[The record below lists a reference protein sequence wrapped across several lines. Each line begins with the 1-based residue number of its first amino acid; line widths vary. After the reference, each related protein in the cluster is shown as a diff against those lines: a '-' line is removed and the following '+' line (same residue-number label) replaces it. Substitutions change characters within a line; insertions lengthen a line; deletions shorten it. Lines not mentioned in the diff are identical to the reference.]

1 MSNEYKDWQAEEI
14 KELEAKVKAD
24 RKRLDVAGGTI
35 NRQADQIER
44 LEKAARIADQKARQA
59 GKARITE
66 ELRAA
71 LEGKQ
76 EKERCPHLAGDL
88 CIKEGACEC
97 YGVEQDG

>member
-1 MSNEYKDWQAEEI
+1 MFEGDYCPNCDNYI
-14 KELEAKVKAD
+14 KELEELLALSH
-24 RKRLDVAGGTI
+24 RKR
-35 NRQADQIER
+35 DQYREQVER
-44 LEKAARIADQKARQA
+44 LEKAGRIADQKARQA

-76 EKERCPHLAGDL
+76 GGVEKERCPHLAGDL

-97 YGVEQDG
+97 YGG